1 MNRCRLLLI
10 ILIGLGTSGPAF
22 AQPAKIT
29 VAQAPKMSPVE
40 QQIRRQIMEALRNQ
54 GALSGGQIII
64 RSGDVTE
71 GGNDNP
77 FADEGDVD
85 PNADPADAEVQEAV
99 NGRLE
104 QLAELPFNR
113 LPSHIFKTWAK
124 PTKPTVADP
133 TRDELPP
140 APPKAVLYSDVRFAM
155 AKEKL
160 LDDFTLGNW
169 DGIETFLELLPE
181 ANASS
186 VYDLMLNSASGMNA
200 AELQGG
206 DDADY
211 RTLQQPFFSLD
222 DVVKLAAIAPDE
234 EFKDAN
240 LGSIA
245 TTIGAM
251 LQRGVPID
259 DVVSRLS
266 DELKSETSPFD
277 RRQTAKLINSTGNPL
292 LAAEFLPTLDDAKAA
307 NDHEALNLLSQIAM
321 ARYSEDEKRDDL
333 EQAWSVTQAIL
344 SAKDVDEDERA
355 EALKRAI
362 SLSSQVSESLSQEW
376 LTDSFIDRPEVGIA
390 VLSSIGK
397 QTSSAMLRNPM
408 SPQPR
413 LERLKLQD
421 DAVSAFLTVGN
432 VDAEKWS
439 QQLELMAINW
449 LREAELTRDLDDSTS
464 LGPSMRRD
472 SYGNIFYYED
482 EDDDDPYGYY
492 RSSIETISTGDIL
505 LLTPSDDWL
514 NRIDKKLM
522 PQFNQVRAQLYLKVG
537 QQDQALPFIESLA
550 KSHPDRAE
558 LLANEFL
565 DVWTTNHDPNASSR
579 RTNSYMYMWGYEE
592 KADGIPLTRSR
603 QVRNLKELAELVPRL
618 EAIVGKD
625 KIEPEQLLS
634 AFMTCHSSA
643 EVYRAEDIEQ
653 VFGPIE
659 KMDPE
664 TVATL
669 TDSMRSM
676 LATMW
681 RDIKEQKD
689 KKTKRKKPELE
700 QEVIRGYQAAQAIL
714 DRAIKAHPDAWE
726 LMVTNASLMH
736 DENNYRAGIA
746 NSSEFSPRR
755 IEALAMFRTASQQ
768 YVDGLE
774 EMEGTD
780 YTTRPL
786 EMWFYASLGAC
797 DLGLIKEEHLP
808 DPKQPPLIKAMIESM
823 PERARD
829 WHESRFANLLFNRMS
844 SVKSQ
849 LKSTYLD
856 AGFEIVGDH
865 PQAHEARE
873 VHEYY
878 GDLVS
883 EIELK
888 MEIDGSDR
896 VGHESPFGVMI
907 SIDHTVEIE
916 RESGGFGKYLQN
928 QNSSNYYSY
937 NYGRPTEDYRDKFEE
952 MATRVLGERFEVL
965 STTFET
971 PEVQSIALA
980 KRGWRRTPYAY
991 ILLKAKGAEVDA
1003 IPPLK
1008 LNLDFLDTSGYV
1020 ILPVESNLV
1029 PVDADM
1035 KTGDPRPYA
1044 DLQLTQILDERQ
1056 AEDDVLIVEIRAVAQ
1071 GLIPSLESVVD
1082 AEIEGFEIIDVEDPG
1097 VSVDRFDPEANTPV
1111 VQSQRNWIVKYQPQP
1126 GLAIA
1131 PAKFSFPSPI
1141 AETKEVVYQ
1150 RYEDADLAA
1159 VEPTVS
1165 LKRGYRRAGPINF
1178 AAILTGIVAVLGV
1191 VLLAAL
1197 AWLVVRKREQNRPQP
1212 LQVDDAITPFAALSV
1227 LRQLERDNGYSD
1239 PQRRE
1244 LVTLIDRIES
1254 NYFGRQEPDTE
1265 VALAAEVR
1273 KWASRAKVAT

>member
-1 MNRCRLLLI
+1 M
-10 ILIGLGTSGPAF
+10 
-22 AQPAKIT
+22 
-29 VAQAPKMSPVE
+29 
-40 QQIRRQIMEALRNQ
+40 
-54 GALSGGQIII
+54 
-64 RSGDVTE
+64 
-71 GGNDNP
+71 
-77 FADEGDVD
+77 
-85 PNADPADAEVQEAV
+85 
-99 NGRLE
+99 
-104 QLAELPFNR
+104 
-113 LPSHIFKTWAK
+113 
-124 PTKPTVADP
+124 
-133 TRDELPP
+133 
-140 APPKAVLYSDVRFAM
+140 
-155 AKEKL
+155 
-160 LDDFTLGNW
+160 LDDFALGNW
-169 DGIETFLELLPE
+169 DDIETFLKLLPE
-181 ANASS
+181 DNAKAA
-186 VYDLMLNSASGMNA
+186 YQLMLSAASGANA

-222 DVVKLAAIAPDE
+222 DVIKLATISPEDKFE
-234 EFKDAN
+234 DDQ
-240 LGSIA
+240 LGPVGMA
-245 TTIGAM
+245 IGAM
-251 LQRGVPID
+251 IMRGVPVD
-259 DVVSRLS
+259 DVVSRLR
-266 DELKSETSPFD
+266 DELESETSPFD
-277 RRQTAKLINSTGNPL
+277 RRQTAKLINDLGSPL
-292 LAAEFLPTLDDAKAA
+292 LAAEFLPSLEEATAD

-321 ARYSEDEKRDDL
+321 ARFQEDEKREDL
-333 EQAWSVTQAIL
+333 EQAWTVTQAIL
-344 SAKDVDEDERA
+344 SAKDVDKSERA
-355 EALKRAI
+355 EALQRAI

-376 LTDSFIDRPEVGIA
+376 LTDSFIDQPEVGIE
-390 VLSSIGK
+390 VLSSIGNR
-397 QTSSAMLRNPM
+397 TSTGLMQNPM
-408 SPQPR
+408 SPLPR
-413 LERLKLQD
+413 LERLKLQN
-421 DAVSAFLTVGN
+421 DAVMAFLTVGN

-439 QQLELMAINW
+439 QQLELLAINW
-449 LREAELTRDLDDSTS
+449 LREAELTQQLDDSTS

-472 SYGNIFYYED
+472 SYGNIFYFEEEED
-482 EDDDDPYGYY
+482 YDPYGYY
-492 RSSIETISTGDIL
+492 RSSSIEPISTGDIL
-505 LLTPSDDWL
+505 SLTPSDEWL
-514 NRIDKKLM
+514 ERIDQKLM
-522 PQFNQVRAQLYLKVG
+522 PQVDQLRAQLFLKVG
-537 QQDQALPFIESLA
+537 HQDAALPYIEALA

-558 LLANEFL
+558 QLATEFL
-565 DVWTTNHDPNASSR
+565 EVWTQNHDPNYSSQ

-603 QVRNLKELAELVPRL
+603 QARNLKELAELVPRL

-625 KIEPEQLLS
+625 KIEPELLLS
-634 AFMTCHSSA
+634 AFTTCHSSA
-643 EVYRAEDIEQ
+643 EVYLAEDIEQ

-664 TVATL
+664 TVASL
-669 TDSMRSM
+669 TNSMRAM

-700 QEVIRGYQAAQAIL
+700 REVIRGYETAQAIL

-726 LMVTNASLMH
+726 LMVTNAALMH

-755 IEALAMFRTASQQ
+755 IEALELFRTAAQK

-774 EMEGTD
+774 EVEGND
-780 YTTRPL
+780 YTTQPL
-786 EMWFYASLGAC
+786 ETWFYASLGAC

-829 WHESRFANLLFNRMS
+829 WHMSRFANLLFNRMS

-849 LKSTYLD
+849 LKSNYLD

-888 MEIDGSDR
+888 LELDGSDR

-952 MATRVLGERFEVL
+952 MAARVLGERFEVL

-971 PEVQSIALA
+971 PKVESIAME

-991 ILLKAKGAEVDA
+991 ILLKAKGPEVDS

-1020 ILPVESNLV
+1020 ILPVESNIV
-1029 PVDADM
+1029 PIDANM
-1035 KTGDPRPYA
+1035 KTGDPRPYG

-1056 AEDDVLIVEIRAVAQ
+1056 SEDDVLIVEIRAVSH
-1071 GLIPSLESVVD
+1071 GLVPSLEDVVD
-1082 AEIEGFEIIDVEDPG
+1082 TEIEGFEMIEAEDPG
-1097 VSVDRFDPEANTPV
+1097 VTIDRFDPEANTPI
-1111 VQSQRNWIVKYQPQP
+1111 VQSQRNWVVKYQPKP

-1131 PAKFSFPSPI
+1131 PSEFSFPSPVV
-1141 AETKEVVYQ
+1141 ETKELVYQ
-1150 RYEDADLAA
+1150 RYEDADLAK
-1159 VEPTVS
+1159 VESTVS
-1165 LKRGYRRAGPINF
+1165 LERGYRRAGPVNI
-1178 AAILTGIVAVLGV
+1178 AAILAGIVAVLGV
-1191 VLLAAL
+1191 VLLATL
-1197 AWLVVRKREQNRPQP
+1197 AWLMLRNRAENRPQG
-1212 LQVDDAITPFAALSV
+1212 LQVDDAISPFAALSV
-1227 LRQLERDNGYSD
+1227 LRKLERDNGYSD

-1254 NYFGRQEPDTE
+1254 NYFGRQQPETE

-1273 KWASRAKVAT
+1273 KWASRAKVERPSSAVTS